1 MKTLLTIFNTILCV
15 AGTDKSASG
24 VSAFRRI
31 CIIFALASFPAG
43 SAVGD
48 ILTTET
54 IGGVEVEIRRAG
66 DGIYPLVIFSHGMS
80 DCPSNNDEIQSRL
93 ADAGYSVVA
102 PKHEDCFSGST
113 TPDVPWADP
122 ENWTDQTNRDRR
134 DDIHAVLDALPFSSY
149 AQYVQDFGQ
158 IGCMGYSM
166 GGYTC
171 MGLAGAWGSW
181 TRSEIRAVAALSPWH
196 RPYLVQLRV
205 DHMTNDQTLYQGG
218 TRDIAITPQLIAS
231 GGTYDQ
237 TSPAK
242 YVQIFNQAGHFSWRD
257 GVLGQAFHD
266 EMAYYINSFFD
277 AYLQNGSV
285 ANLEVTQPQVSTL
298 NYEHVGC

>member
-66 DGIYPLVIFSHGMS
+66 DGIYPLVIFSHGMGG
-80 DCPSNNDEIQSRL
+80 CPSNNDEIQSRL
-93 ADAGYSVVA
+93 ADAGYIVVA

-158 IGCMGYSM
+158 IGCMGYSQRDPRS
-166 GGYTC
+166 GSSLTVAQT
-171 MGLAGAWGSW
+171 LSSSAAG
-181 TRSEIRAVAALSPWH
+181 
-196 RPYLVQLRV
+196 RPYDKRPDAIPRRYAGYRNHTPVDRV
-205 DHMTNDQTLYQGG
+205 
-218 TRDIAITPQLIAS
+218 
-231 GGTYDQ
+231 
-237 TSPAK
+237 
-242 YVQIFNQAGHFSWRD
+242 WR
-257 GVLGQAFHD
+257 
-266 EMAYYINSFFD
+266 
-277 AYLQNGSV
+277 
-285 ANLEVTQPQVSTL
+285 NL
-298 NYEHVGC
+298 